1 MNILYIY
8 LLHLLFVGPLFMYV
22 GLRKYKTT
30 NFLYSTL
37 FLLGIIVLLYHAY
50 KFYTSYKNDYI
61 NHVNIYH
68 ILLVG
73 PLLIYI
79 GYQKEETNY
88 VYFDLLTIFGLGL
101 VGHFAFKTYKI
112 LNV

>member
-22 GLRKYKTT
+22 GLRRYKTP
-30 NFLYSTL
+30 NYLYSLL
-37 FLLGIIVLLYHAY
+37 FWLGIIVLLYHAY
-50 KFYTSYKNDYI
+50 KFYTAYKNDFI